1 MAQTTGGITG
11 AAATVSIYV
20 SSAYVDISGSS
31 QSIETTTATVV
42 TGEAYTFDGNF
53 ALTTVGKYEPVE
65 VKVNII
71 YTETAAEAFQSVRAL
86 FEARTATQLKWLP
99 AGAASGADQYETKT
113 KTTEH
118 KNVKQKTTNN
128 KVKDNKNQQ
137 TTTNHMNYKTKTIT
151 KNNINQ

>member
-20 SSAYVDISGSS
+20 ASAYVDISGSS
-31 QSIETTTATVV
+31 QSIDVTTATVV
-42 TGEAYTFDGNF
+42 TGEAYTFDGNY

-86 FEARTATQLKWLP
+86 FEARTATQVKWLP
-99 AGAASGADQYETKT
+99 AGATSGADQYETKT
-113 KTTEH
+113 IG
-118 KNVKQKTTNN
+118 
-128 KVKDNKNQQ
+128 
-137 TTTNHMNYKTKTIT
+137 YIT
-151 KNNINQ
+151 ALDYPPIDASSAGPLMVSFTVRAPGILYTANT

>member
-20 SSAYVDISGSS
+20 ASAYVDISGSS

-113 KTTEH
+113 IG
-118 KNVKQKTTNN
+118 
-128 KVKDNKNQQ
+128 
-137 TTTNHMNYKTKTIT
+137 YIT
-151 KNNINQ
+151 ALDYPPIDASSAGPLMVSFTVRAPGITYTANT

>member
-1 MAQTTGGITG
+1 MAQTTNAYTG

-65 VKVNII
+65 VKVNIL
-71 YTETAAEAFQSVRAL
+71 YTETSTEAFQYVRAL
-86 FEARTATQLKWLP
+86 FEGRTATQVKWLP
-99 AGAASGADQYETKT
+99 GGATSGSDQYETKT
-113 KTTEH
+113 IGYVIAFDYPPIDSTSAGPLMVSFTVRAPGILYTA
-118 KNVKQKTTNN
+118 NT
-128 KVKDNKNQQ
+128 
-137 TTTNHMNYKTKTIT
+137 
-151 KNNINQ
+151 

>member
-20 SSAYVDISGSS
+20 ASAYVDISGSS
-31 QSIETTTATVV
+31 QSIDVTTATVV

-99 AGAASGADQYETKT
+99 AGAASGADQYETR
-113 KTTEH
+113 
-118 KNVKQKTTNN
+118 
-128 KVKDNKNQQ
+128 
-137 TTTNHMNYKTKTIT
+137 TIGYIT
-151 KNNINQ
+151 AMDYPPIDASSAGPLMVSFTVRAPGITYTANT

>member
-20 SSAYVDISGSS
+20 ASAYVDISGSS
-31 QSIETTTATVV
+31 QSIDVTTATVV

-99 AGAASGADQYETKT
+99 GGAASGADQYETKT
-113 KTTEH
+113 IG
-118 KNVKQKTTNN
+118 
-128 KVKDNKNQQ
+128 
-137 TTTNHMNYKTKTIT
+137 YIT
-151 KNNINQ
+151 ALDYPPIDASSAGPIMVSFTVRAPGITYTANT

>member
-1 MAQTTGGITG
+1 MAQTTGAVTG

-20 SSAYVDISGSS
+20 SAAYVDISGSS
-31 QSIETTTATVV
+31 QSIDVTTATVV

-99 AGAASGADQYETKT
+99 LGAASGADQYETKT
-113 KTTEH
+113 
-118 KNVKQKTTNN
+118 VG
-128 KVKDNKNQQ
+128 
-137 TTTNHMNYKTKTIT
+137 YIT
-151 KNNINQ
+151 AMDYPPIDASSAGPLMVSFTVRAPGITYTANT

>member
-1 MAQTTGGITG
+1 MAQTTGTVTG

-31 QSIETTTATVV
+31 QSIDVTTATVV
-42 TGEAYTFDGNF
+42 TGEAYTFDGNY

-65 VKVNII
+65 VKVNIL

-99 AGAASGADQYETKT
+99 LGAASGADQYETKT
-113 KTTEH
+113 IG
-118 KNVKQKTTNN
+118 
-128 KVKDNKNQQ
+128 
-137 TTTNHMNYKTKTIT
+137 YIT
-151 KNNINQ
+151 AMDYPPIDSSSAGPIMVSFTVRAPGITYTANT